1 MQDDCIFCKIIN
13 KDISADLVYEDDHCI
28 IINDIAPKAPV
39 HLLIIPKKHIAT
51 TNDLTPDD
59 QKLIGHLMLAAT
71 CAAKKL
77 NIDASGYRLVYNCNR
92 DGGQEVYHIHCHL
105 LGGKRLNF

>member
-1 MQDDCIFCKIIN
+1 MKEDCIFCKIIN
-13 KDISADLVYEDDHCI
+13 KEIPADLVYEDDHCI

-51 TNDLTPDD
+51 TNDLTTED
-59 QKLIGHLMLAAT
+59 QSLIGHLMLAAT
-71 CAAKKL
+71 RAAKKL
-77 NIDASGYRLVYNCNR
+77 NIDESGYRMIYNCNR

-105 LGGKRLNF
+105 LGGKQLSF